1 LYEYSVLA
9 AASSNVSTLDILRTI
24 LLTGFAGFTSFL
36 GIYLSKRINFS
47 ERHILA
53 LTSFGAG
60 ILISVAIF
68 GMVVEAEKIV
78 GLTITVFAFVIG
90 AILFTVLDRIAE
102 KKGGGAGILLG
113 IGLDSIP
120 ESLAIG
126 AAVGFSGPFA
136 AIALLIGIQNIP
148 EGIASYREMKE
159 GKSILKNTRNAF
171 IATGII
177 SAIPVVMGLIGLFF
191 MRGMEQIIGMIL
203 ALSAGGIFYML
214 YYDMI
219 PKAHKEKEWLT
230 TFGAVLGFI
239 IGFVVVLTIGS

>member
-1 LYEYSVLA
+1 LHEYSVLA
-9 AASSNVSTLDILRTI
+9 VASSTVSTLDILRTI
-24 LLTGFAGFTSFL
+24 ALTAFAGFTSFL
-36 GIYLSKRINFS
+36 GIYLSKKIIFS

-60 ILISVAIF
+60 ILISAAIF
-68 GMVVEAEKIV
+68 GMVVEAEKTI
-78 GLTITVFAFVIG
+78 GLTVTVFVFIIG
-90 AILFTVLDRIAE
+90 AILFAVLDFVAE

-126 AAVGFSGPFA
+126 AAVGLSGSSA
-136 AIALLIGIQNIP
+136 ALALLIGIQNIP

-159 GKSILKNTRNAF
+159 GKSVLKNTRNAF

-177 SAIPVVMGLIGLFF
+177 SATPVVMGLTGLFF
-191 MRGMEQIIGMIL
+191 MRGMDHVIGTIL

-219 PKAHKEKEWLT
+219 PKAHKEREWLA
-230 TFGAVLGFI
+230 TFGAILGFI
-239 IGFVVVLTIGS
+239 IGFAVVLTIGS